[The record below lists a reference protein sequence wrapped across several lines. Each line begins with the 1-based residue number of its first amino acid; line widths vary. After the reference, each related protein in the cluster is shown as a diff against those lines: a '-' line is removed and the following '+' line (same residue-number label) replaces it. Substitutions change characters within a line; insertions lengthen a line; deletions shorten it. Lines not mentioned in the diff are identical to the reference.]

1 MENGQPRICTRCG
14 ERNQPHFVFC
24 WKCGTDL
31 SAPPARYF
39 PEKRKKTA
47 LVPIVSLAVIM
58 AVGYV
63 TVEHLDGSRLK
74 AALAAKQA
82 PTRNTQV
89 VGAPKPAAER
99 TVVTPAPTVALIP
112 SVWPEDHQ
120 RGTVDEWSIFEVD
133 KTACLA
139 KKSFPNDDSLVLGR
153 MKGTGDFIL
162 GMSGDLPKTVD
173 RTLTL
178 VFDGTRSRRPY
189 LRGDTKTVVG
199 RYGDDSVLVRE
210 ISKSG
215 VLQIVGEN
223 GRTVALSLVGTR
235 AALTAVNDCLLA
247 MSADD
252 SARNTKQSILPE
264 ARLCE
269 DRPSNGQLLTK
280 RGGLKAQGHKITVR
294 NSAQGDAV
302 VKIRNEA
309 TGKLAYSFTVHKNK
323 EASIKGVQD
332 GLYRLQ
338 FAYGDF
344 LGGNCVDFLNPK
356 ASEFDRAVQFRTQ
369 VKKTKNAVTTYTQ
382 DYTAT
387 LYAVTGGNA
396 PTSSIDPARFLE
408 D

>member
-1 MENGQPRICTRCG
+1 
-14 ERNQPHFVFC
+14 
-24 WKCGTDL
+24 
-31 SAPPARYF
+31 
-39 PEKRKKTA
+39 
-47 LVPIVSLAVIM
+47 M

-74 AALAAKQA
+74 AALPVKQT
-82 PTRNTQV
+82 PSRSTQV

-99 TVVTPAPTVALIP
+99 AIVAPAPTVTVMP
-112 SVWPEDHQ
+112 SVWPEDRQ
-120 RGTVDEWSIFEVD
+120 RGTVEDWSIFETD

-139 KKSFPNDDSLVLGR
+139 KKSFSNDVSLVLGR

-162 GMSGDLPKTVD
+162 GMSGDLPRTVD

-189 LRGDTKTVVG
+189 FRENTKTVVG

-210 ISKSG
+210 ITKSG
-215 VLQIVGEN
+215 EIQIVGEN
-223 GRTVALSLVGTR
+223 GRIVALSLVGTR
-235 AALTAVNDCLLA
+235 AALTAVSDCLDA

-252 SARNTKQSILPE
+252 SAPKTRQSILPE
-264 ARLCE
+264 VRLCE

-309 TGKLAYSFTVHKNK
+309 TGKLAYSFTVQKNK

-338 FAYGDF
+338 FAYGDV

-356 ASEFDRAVQFRTQ
+356 ASEFDRAVQFKTQ
-369 VKKTKNAVTTYTQ
+369 VQKTKKAVTTYTQ
-382 DYTAT
+382 DFTAT